1 MAVHRSLPH
10 LGTEQ
15 YRGDDLHSGR
25 GEGTRPW
32 AAHVVSSKSNE
43 GHGVPWKKART
54 VLSMKWN
61 TLLPCGAQVAIVVQM
76 RSNQRRPASLRL
88 PCVIFRSITTKRIAC
103 FSSET
108 VNRYLFSILGGCE
121 FVVDRVITF
130 NRLKAA
136 RPK

>member
-1 MAVHRSLPH
+1 MSNRSQENTMDLIGRKTVAVHRSLPH

-61 TLLPCGAQVAIVVQM
+61 TLLPC
-76 RSNQRRPASLRL
+76 
-88 PCVIFRSITTKRIAC
+88 
-103 FSSET
+103 
-108 VNRYLFSILGGCE
+108 
-121 FVVDRVITF
+121 
-130 NRLKAA
+130 
-136 RPK
+136 